1 MVIGIMKKTILIS
14 LSGLLIGTVFALVM
28 FKNVKTNVEA
38 AIKETKTATIFQVGV
53 FSVYDNALKEKNKYD
68 YAYAYKDNDIYRVIL
83 AIYQDEEII
92 SNLKNYYQN
101 KNINIYL
108 KEIIVSDK
116 FYEELKKFEAIL
128 KETNDEKNYVIANKN
143 ILKKFEELYVPSN

>member
-1 MVIGIMKKTILIS
+1 MVISIMKKTILIS

-38 AIKETKTATIFQVGV
+38 AIKETKTATVFQVGV
-53 FSVYDNALKEKNKYD
+53 FSIYDNALKEKNKYD

-92 SNLKNYYQN
+92 SNLKKYYQN

-116 FYEELKKFEAIL
+116 FYEELKKFEDIL

-143 ILKKFEELYVPSN
+143 ILKKFEELYVSSN

>member
-1 MVIGIMKKTILIS
+1 MVISIMKKTILIS

-38 AIKETKTATIFQVGV
+38 AIKETKTATVFQVGV
-53 FSVYDNALKEKNKYD
+53 FSVYDNVLKEKNKYD

-92 SNLKNYYQN
+92 SNLKKYYQN

-116 FYEELKKFEAIL
+116 FYEELKKFEDIL

-143 ILKKFEELYVPSN
+143 ILKKFDELYVPSN

>member
-1 MVIGIMKKTILIS
+1 MKKIILIS

-92 SNLKNYYQN
+92 SNLKKYYQN

>member
-1 MVIGIMKKTILIS
+1 MKKTILIS

-38 AIKETKTATIFQVGV
+38 AIKETKTATVFQVGV
-53 FSVYDNALKEKNKYD
+53 FSVYDNALKEKNKYN

-92 SNLKNYYQN
+92 SNLKKYYQN

-116 FYEELKKFEAIL
+116 FYEELKKFEDIL
-128 KETNDEKNYVIANKN
+128 KETNDKKNYVIANKN
-143 ILKKFEELYVPSN
+143 ILKKFGELYVPSN

>member
-1 MVIGIMKKTILIS
+1 MVISIMKKIILIS

-92 SNLKNYYQN
+92 SNLKKYYQN

>member
-1 MVIGIMKKTILIS
+1 MVISIMKKTILIS

-38 AIKETKTATIFQVGV
+38 AIKETKTATVFQVGV
-53 FSVYDNALKEKNKYD
+53 FSVYDNALKEKNKYN

-92 SNLKNYYQN
+92 SNLKKYYQN

-116 FYEELKKFEAIL
+116 FYEELKKFEDIL
-128 KETNDEKNYVIANKN
+128 KETNDKKNYVIANKN
-143 ILKKFEELYVPSN
+143 ILKKFGELYVPSN